1 MNRNI
6 SNVFLLFS
14 QNAQNPGLGQTLIPQ
29 NVGKDMRKLLLGMLA
44 GNVDDRMTAKQ
55 AMEQMQGTDNATK
68 FLSLIACSYLYI
80 YLLTLLNQLYQ

>member
-1 MNRNI
+1 
-6 SNVFLLFS
+6 
-14 QNAQNPGLGQTLIPQ
+14 
-29 NVGKDMRKLLLGMLA
+29 MRKLLLGMLA

-80 YLLTLLNQLYQ
+80 YLTLLNQLYQ

>member
-1 MNRNI
+1 LNRNI

-55 AMEQMQGTDNATK
+55 AMELIFNEMLMRSALFQTNM
-68 FLSLIACSYLYI
+68 LSWIL
-80 YLLTLLNQLYQ
+80 

>member
-1 MNRNI
+1 MI
-6 SNVFLLFS
+6 LFS

-29 NVGKDMRKLLLGMLA
+29 NVGKDMRKLLHGMLA

-55 AMEQMQGTDNATK
+55 AMEQMKGADNSTK

-80 YLLTLLNQLYQ
+80 YLLTLLNQLHQ